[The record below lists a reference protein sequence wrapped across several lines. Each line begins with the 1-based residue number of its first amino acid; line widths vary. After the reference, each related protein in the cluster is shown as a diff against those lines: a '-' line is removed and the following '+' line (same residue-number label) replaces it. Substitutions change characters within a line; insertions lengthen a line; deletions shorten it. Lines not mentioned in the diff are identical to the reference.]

1 MEELDVV
8 RALGALA
15 HESRLRVFRLL
26 VEAGPHGVPAGNLAE
41 SLQIPPSS
49 LSFHLKEL
57 SYAGLVSSRQESR
70 FIYYLANYAS
80 MDALIHYLTQNCCGV
95 EQKPPSCC
103 EKEQP

>member
-26 VEAGPHGVPAGNLAE
+26 VQAGPHGVPAGQLAE
-41 SLQIPPSS
+41 TLQVPPSS

-57 SYAGLVSSRQESR
+57 SYAGLVHTRQESR
-70 FIYYLANYAS
+70 FIFYVANYTS
-80 MDALIHYLTQNCCGV
+80 MDGLIHYLTQNCCGV
-95 EQKPPSCC
+95 DHPPSPCC